1 LIDSPKVGN
10 FFFWFFI
17 VVTVVWTL
25 VAVVG
30 RIYKMFRKAKGL

>member
-1 LIDSPKVGN
+1 LIDNPKVGN

-30 RIYKMFRKAKGL
+30 RICKKFRNSK